1 MIRLDDGNTQ
11 FGSAGLPPHADD
23 IFLRGRWKQNLLL
36 QDFVISFK
44 QANRSFRFN
53 SPLGKE
59 KLLLYQ
65 FSAQERLGCLF
76 EYRAELLSD
85 DDAIPLDALL
95 GQRVDVELDLSDGG
109 QRFFNAHVSQFT
121 QIGIVG
127 DLFHYQ
133 ALLRPWPWFLSLTKD
148 CRIYQKLAVPA
159 ILQEI
164 FGENGFSDYELQLT
178 QDYRIRDYT
187 VQFNETDFDFISRLM
202 EEEGIYYCFSHT
214 AGKHT
219 LVLCDNYA
227 SHSPLNGN
235 PLLPF
240 QPIPGVG
247 GERGKE
253 VVHSWKISKAVNSGC
268 YVHTDYDF
276 KNPRADL
283 IASTPMA
290 RDHSHAN
297 YEVFDYPGCYEKVA
311 EGENFARSRIEEAQ
325 ARHERIRG
333 QCDIRHL
340 TSGALF
346 TLKDHPRADQNR
358 EYLITEASYLL
369 QADQYRASAQANESE
384 GYQCEF
390 TCIPSNEVFRN
401 RRTTAKPRVEGPQ
414 SAVVVGPAGEE
425 IYTDK
430 FGRVKVQF
438 HWDRYGKSDENSSC
452 WVRVAQAWAG
462 KNWGGIQIPRI
473 GQEVIVEF
481 LDGDLD
487 RPIITGRVYNA
498 EQMPPWGLPSNQTQS
513 GILSR
518 STKGGTAAN
527 ANAIRFEDK
536 KGEEQLWLHAEKDQL
551 TEVEH
556 DEDKWVGNDR
566 RKTIDHDETSHIKHD
581 RTETVDNDETITIH
595 NNRTERVDH
604 NEAISIGDNRS
615 ENVGKNETISIGLNR
630 SEKVGISEEVSIGSN
645 RSVNIG
651 GNKSETI
658 AMAKAETIGLAKAL
672 SVGLGYQV
680 TVGAAMNT
688 TVALVQASEI
698 GIDKLTK
705 VGKKYTLTA
714 GEEIELR
721 TGKSVLIMKSDGT
734 IMLKG
739 VDISVVAEGE
749 INVKAQKD
757 IVMKGKNILEN

>member
-1 MIRLDDGNTQ
+1 MIRLDDVNSQ
-11 FGSAGLPPHADD
+11 FGSAELPPQADD
-23 IFLRGRWKQNLLL
+23 IFLRSRWKQNLLL
-36 QDFVISFK
+36 QEFVISYK
-44 QANRSFRFN
+44 QANRPFRFS

-65 FSAQERLGCLF
+65 FSAQERLGRLF
-76 EYRAELLSD
+76 EYRAELMSED
-85 DDAIPLDALL
+85 DSIPLDAML
-95 GQRVDVELDLSDGG
+95 GQRVDVELDLPEGG
-109 QRFFNAHVSQFT
+109 PRYFNAFVSQFT
-121 QIGIVG
+121 QVGIVG

-133 ALLRPWPWFLSLTKD
+133 ALLRPWPWFLTLTKD
-148 CRIYQKLAVPA
+148 CRIYQKMTVPG

-164 FGENGFSDYELQLT
+164 FSENGFNDYELHLT
-178 QDYRIRDYT
+178 HDYRTREYT

-202 EEEGIYYCFSHT
+202 EEEAIYYYFSHS
-214 AGKHT
+214 AGKHN

-227 SHSPLNGN
+227 SHAPLNGKAV
-235 PLLPF
+235 LPF

-247 GERGKE
+247 GQRGKE
-253 VVHSWKISKAVNSGC
+253 VVHSWKISKTVKSGC
-268 YVHTDYDF
+268 YAHTDYDF
-276 KNPRADL
+276 TKPRAEL
-283 IASTPMA
+283 LASTPMV
-290 RDHSHAN
+290 RSHDHAH

-311 EGENFARSRIEEAQ
+311 EGEKFARGRIEETQ
-325 ARHERIRG
+325 VKHEQIRG
-333 QCDIRHL
+333 ACDIRHL
-340 TSGALF
+340 STGALF
-346 TLKDHPRADQNR
+346 TLKDHPRGDQNR
-358 EYLITEASYLL
+358 EYLITEAGYSL
-369 QADQYRASAQANESE
+369 QADRYRAGTQTKESE
-384 GYQCEF
+384 GYHCEF
-390 TCIPSNEVFRN
+390 ACIPSKEVFRN
-401 RRTTAKPRVEGPQ
+401 RRITPKPRVEGPQ

-425 IYTDK
+425 IHTDK
-430 FGRVKVQF
+430 YGRVKVQF

-452 WVRVAQAWAG
+452 WIRVAQAWAG

-473 GQEVIVEF
+473 GQEVLVEF

-498 EQMPPWGLPSNQTQS
+498 EQMAPWELPANQTQS

-518 STKGGTAAN
+518 STKEGTAAN

-581 RTETVDNDETITIH
+581 RTETVDNNEAITVH
-595 NNRTERVDH
+595 NNRMERVDH
-604 NEAISIGDNRS
+604 NESISVGDNRS
-615 ENVGKNETISIGLNR
+615 EDVGKNETISIGLNR
-630 SEKVGISEEVSIGSN
+630 SEKVGVNEDVSIGSN

-672 SVGLGYQV
+672 SIGLGYQV

-688 TVALVQASEI
+688 TVTLVQASEI
-698 GIDKLTK
+698 GIDKITM

-721 TGKSVLIMKSDGT
+721 TGKSVLNMKSDGSIT
-734 IMLKG
+734 LKG
-739 VDISVVAEGE
+739 VDIQIMADGE
-749 INVKAQKD
+749 INIKAKKD
-757 IVMKGKNILEN
+757 IIIKGKNILEN

>member
-1 MIRLDDGNTQ
+1 MIRLEDGYSKRISP
-11 FGSAGLPPHADD
+11 GSPPHPDD
-23 IFLRGRWKQNLLL
+23 IFLKGRWKQNLLM

-65 FSAQERLGCLF
+65 FSAQERLGRLF
-76 EYRAELLSD
+76 EYRAELLSE

-95 GQRVDVELDLSDGG
+95 GQRIDVELDLSDGG
-109 QRFFNAHVSQFT
+109 LRYFNAFVSQFT

-133 ALLRPWPWFLSLTKD
+133 ALLSPWPWFLNLTKD
-148 CRIYQKLAVPA
+148 CRIYQKLTTPK

-164 FGENGFSDYELQLT
+164 FNENGFNDYELHLT
-178 QDYRIRDYT
+178 HNYRTREYT

-202 EEEGIYYCFSHT
+202 EEEGIYYYFSHT

-235 PLLPF
+235 SALPF
-240 QPIPGVG
+240 QPRPGIG

-253 VVHSWKISKAVNSGC
+253 VVHSWRISKTVKSGC
-268 YVHTDYDF
+268 YAHTDYDF
-276 KNPRADL
+276 EKPRAEL
-283 IASTPMA
+283 LASTPMA
-290 RDHSHAN
+290 RNHSHAN
-297 YEVFDYPGCYEKVA
+297 YEVFDYPGCYEQVG
-311 EGENFARSRIEEAQ
+311 EGENAARRRIEESQ
-325 ARHERIRG
+325 AKHEQLRG
-333 QCDIRHL
+333 ECDIRHL
-340 TSGALF
+340 TYGELF
-346 TLKDHPRADQNR
+346 TLKDHPRSDQNR
-358 EYLITEASYLL
+358 EYLITEASYAL
-369 QADQYRASAQANESE
+369 QADQYRADTQTHESE

-390 TCIPSNEVFRN
+390 ACIPSNEVFRN
-401 RRTTAKPRVEGPQ
+401 RRVTPKPKVEGPQ

-425 IYTDK
+425 IYTDQY
-430 FGRVKVQF
+430 GRVKVQF

-473 GQEVIVEF
+473 GQEVLVEF

-498 EQMPPWGLPSNQTQS
+498 EQMPPWGLPANQTQS

-518 STKGGTAAN
+518 STKEGTAAN

-581 RTETVDNDETITIH
+581 RTETVDNNETITIH
-595 NNRTERVDH
+595 NNRAERVDH
-604 NEAISIGDNRS
+604 
-615 ENVGKNETISIGLNR
+615 NETISIGLNR
-630 SEKVGISEEVSIGSN
+630 NEQVGINEAVSIGSN

-658 AMAKAETIGLAKAL
+658 TMAKAETIGLAKAL
-672 SVGLGYQV
+672 SIGLGYQV

-698 GIDKLTK
+698 GIDKVTK

-714 GEEIELR
+714 GDEIELR

-734 IMLKG
+734 ILLKG
-739 VDISVVAEGE
+739 VDIDVIADGE
-749 INVKAQKD
+749 TNVKAQKD